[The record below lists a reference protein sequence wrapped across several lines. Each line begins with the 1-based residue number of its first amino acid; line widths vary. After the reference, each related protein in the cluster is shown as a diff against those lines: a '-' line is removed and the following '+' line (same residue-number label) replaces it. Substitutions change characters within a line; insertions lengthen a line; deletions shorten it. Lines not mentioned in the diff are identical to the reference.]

1 MAWWLYPFFTRVQ
14 RWSKPSFHSCI
25 LWPLNMGWNAS
36 CIELVAP
43 AAPPPPPPPPPLQPP
58 SLFSRDTLRIRD
70 SKLFLFLLW
79 DEEGIFKIHTCQ
91 LCKRFWPL
99 HCLSTVFNIISI
111 KRYLAQESL
120 PALVVVCLLV
130 VGATGHSDNCLNF
143 CSFFGLVLCPIW
155 TQSVK
160 QNHRV
165 LHTILRVMRARRN
178 VKSIINLT
186 RDLRALV
193 GQRRI
198 WTHAR
203 EYEHGTSE
211 YKHDAPP
218 LSASPLQQH
227 PCWMAFDNLW
237 ASSPVQCYFEW
248 WMLRRKPRG
257 KCCWISCSFTLFCD
271 NFVVLLWLHPTPLG
285 C

>member
-70 SKLFLFLLW
+70 SKLFLLLLW

-165 LHTILRVMRARRN
+165 LHTM
-178 VKSIINLT
+178 
-186 RDLRALV
+186 
-193 GQRRI
+193 
-198 WTHAR
+198 
-203 EYEHGTSE
+203 
-211 YKHDAPP
+211 
-218 LSASPLQQH
+218 
-227 PCWMAFDNLW
+227 
-237 ASSPVQCYFEW
+237 YFE
-248 WMLRRKPRG
+248 G
-257 KCCWISCSFTLFCD
+257 HESEAKCKEHNKSYERSTSLSWATTDMDACERVWAWDFR
-271 NFVVLLWLHPTPLG
+271 V
-285 C
+285 